1 LKNLTRK
8 GEREL
13 VRALVTNKRNEVRKS
28 IYKNPKHSLSQK
40 KTNKDTHQKSKT
52 KGMTLQ
58 YTHSK
63 K

>member
-28 IYKNPKHSLSQK
+28 IYKNPKHPLSQK
-40 KTNKDTHQKSKT
+40 KRTRILTKKAKQKA
-52 KGMTLQ
+52 
-58 YTHSK
+58 
-63 K
+63 